1 MGLLKFM
8 MEVEL
13 ELELFGPE
21 RHDAIFDWVK
31 YIISKYILLVIILKK
46 PKQIHKILYLYN
58 KQ

>member
-1 MGLLKFM
+1 MGLLKLI

-31 YIISKYILLVIILKK
+31 YIISKKSGITYIIS
-46 PKQIHKILYLYN
+46 HNFEKI
-58 KQ
+58 KVDS